1 MVSLVRC
8 LNIIYT
14 TDVCLKVG
22 PTTFLLV
29 SFSSLKESTCI
40 TLRKIFCI
48 SLQILFLFSRK
59 SNLIILHIQI
69 SLPQQ
74 MPKNK
79 IRSIIYQI
87 TWAKYIML
95 MKFGQFM
102 PCYKKQ
108 LLKNS
113 TKTATWKLFVF
124 WKNWGQPLLENEIF
138 EASCLY

>member
-8 LNIIYT
+8 LNVIYT

-69 SLPQQ
+69 SLPRQ
-74 MPKNK
+74 MPK
-79 IRSIIYQI
+79 
-87 TWAKYIML
+87 KYN
-95 MKFGQFM
+95 
-102 PCYKKQ
+102 
-108 LLKNS
+108 LLNNLSK
-113 TKTATWKLFVF
+113 VHYV
-124 WKNWGQPLLENEIF
+124 NEIWPVYALLQKTIIKKF
-138 EASCLY
+138 YKICNLKTFCVLKELRTTPPGK